1 MSFRHPLSKKV
12 YHLEAK
18 LGEIASRV
26 VAAGDPD
33 RIAKAASL
41 LENPKVVSRKRGYLV
56 VTGEYSGVPVTLAT
70 HGIGAP
76 SAAIIFEELAM
87 LGAKLIIRAGT
98 CGALN
103 PHAESGTIALIEAAA
118 YVNSGTMK
126 MYFGEVS
133 MPAYATPEVVLAL
146 ERELRS
152 MGLKYMRGISLSH
165 DAFHRVEVRAKEW
178 AELGVDFLEMEAAAL
193 FTISRLRGILAGA
206 VALVVDNLV
215 SGSELTEGRE
225 ELELKMIEAA
235 LRAATSLPLPAPLLQ
250 ES

>member
-18 LGEIASRV
+18 PGEIAPRV

-33 RIAKAASL
+33 RVAKAASL
-41 LENPKVVSRKRGYLV
+41 LENSRVVSKKRGYLV
-56 VTGEYSGVPVTLAT
+56 VTGEYAGVPVTLAT

-98 CGALN
+98 CGALS

-118 YVNSGTMK
+118 YANAGTMR
-126 MYFGEVS
+126 MYFGDVS

-146 ERELRS
+146 ERELKN
-152 MGLKYMRGISLSH
+152 MGLKYLRGVSLSH
-165 DAFHRVEVRAKEW
+165 DAFHKVEVKAREW

-193 FTISRLRGILAGA
+193 FTIARLRGVLAGA
-206 VALVVDNLV
+206 LALVVDNLV
-215 SGSELTEGRE
+215 SGSELVEGRE
-225 ELELKMIEAA
+225 ELELKMVEAA
-235 LRAATSLPLPAPLLQ
+235 VRAAASLPLPASQ
-250 ES
+250 S